1 MPYLEHALVKVFLFF
16 FVISEPFEDQLTKV
30 REIYQTFPIN
40 GRSISHDRQVYDCS
54 HTLQYYSVCPQL
66 PAPMDSNP
74 TFSWP
79 DADPTQDKIQYL
91 LRQKSS
97 M

>member
-1 MPYLEHALVKVFLFF
+1 MPYLEHALVKVFLFS
-16 FVISEPFEDQLTKV
+16 FVISKPFEDQLTKV
-30 REIYQTFPIN
+30 WEIYQTLPIN
-40 GRSISHDRQVYDCS
+40 GRFIGHDRQVNDWS
-54 HTLQYYSVCPQL
+54 HTLRYYSVCPQL

-74 TFSWP
+74 AFSWP
-79 DADPTQDKIQYL
+79 GADPAQDKIQYL